1 MTTDDTAEVEC
12 IPLRNALDWLTPLYR
27 PFVSLTV
34 WRFLLRAAQC
44 GGTVRLWRHD
54 RLEATPFKVE
64 SDRDADVVFTTKAMA
79 SQNEAVIRLQG
90 PGLCAF
96 VKNPEIPANKWPGGH
111 LPYGVE
117 MQMQGTAF
125 SASLASGLEIYGWLK
140 PALEA
145 VLYPEWGHDEASR
158 ARALL
163 EHTVVGRWDIACDV
177 MVRASKA
184 GAHDPHEKPPKGT
197 SPTSCL
203 SGPEIA
209 QRWVTQEIFCGGNL
223 DAANDRISSRARKPT
238 GVTVT
243 DEGSVRVRADASEVG
258 NGTRLV
264 GKASTA
270 HSLYRGGKTAE
281 LCIYERGRK
290 RDGDWPILEQT
301 LRARGW
307 DGVSPV
313 VRWETRFM
321 REWFRDQQLVVTD
334 RSTDDGPDIE
344 TWMRGD
350 EMPLAT
356 FIRHLPAFVRCA
368 IGRFQHKV
376 AGPGRVR
383 DRAPSP
389 LYQAVVKSLE
399 LFDMNGEGGDGAIA
413 RVVSQK
419 REAAKERAMSRA
431 LNGVI
436 DVAAH
441 EGVSPEAAAET
452 VLRLIRGEDFEHAA
466 KRYAHT
472 RAVHS
477 YTPRTLEDALQAYD
491 EGGARALAL
500 QRASPPPPPSRYA
513 PHPQRTLAGVAS

>member
-1 MTTDDTAEVEC
+1 MTTQDTAEVEC
-12 IPLRNALDWLTPLYR
+12 TPLRLALDWLTPLYR

-54 RLEATPFKVE
+54 RLEATPFRVE
-64 SDRDADVVFTTKAMA
+64 TDRDSDVVFTARA
-79 SQNEAVIRLQG
+79 VAAQNEAVIRLKG
-90 PGLCAF
+90 PGLCVF
-96 VKNPEIPANKWPGGH
+96 VRNPEIPANRWPGGH
-111 LPYGVE
+111 LPYGAEV
-117 MQMQGTAF
+117 QIQGTAF
-125 SASLASGLEIYGWLK
+125 SASLASGLEVYGWFK

-145 VLYPEWGHDEASR
+145 LLYREWGDTEA
-158 ARALL
+158 ARAAALL
-163 EHTVVGRWDIACDV
+163 DQTVVGRWDVASDV
-177 MVRASKA
+177 MVRALP
-184 GAHDPHEKPPKGT
+184 GGT
-197 SPTSCL
+197 SPQTCL
-203 SGPEIA
+203 PDPDEA
-209 QRWVTQEIFCGGNL
+209 QRWVTREIFCNGNL

-238 GVTVT
+238 GVTLA
-243 DEGSVRVRADASEVG
+243 DEDGVRVRADSAEVG

-281 LCIYERGRK
+281 LCVYERARK

-307 DGVSPV
+307 DGVSPI

-321 REWFRDQQLVVTD
+321 REWFRDQQLVITD

-344 TWMRGD
+344 TWLRGD

-356 FIRHLPAFVRCA
+356 FIKHLPAFVRCA

-376 AGPGRVR
+376 AGAGRVR

-399 LFDMNGEGGDGAIA
+399 RFDMNGQGGEGAIA

-452 VLRLIRGEDFEHAA
+452 VLRLIRGEDFEHAS
-466 KRYAHT
+466 KRFAHT
-472 RAVHS
+472 RAVFN
-477 YTPRTLEDALQAYD
+477 YTPLSLADAMGVRDDHQ
-491 EGGARALAL
+491 ARALAL
-500 QRASPPPPPSRYA
+500 QRASPPPRMPSRYA
-513 PHPQRTLAGVAS
+513 PPPQAALALHGAAS